1 VNPPD
6 PGAPI
11 LATMTRIRF
20 LIGSVLA
27 VVILALT
34 GCGDDAPAVC
44 ESLTAVRQS
53 VDDLSNVTSGENG
66 LSTLSATVTQV
77 KADLRALVADAGLQ
91 FEAEIGRLKAA
102 VEQLSTSLTAA
113 RADPNVTTIG
123 TVRTTLAAAVDAA
136 RSLVGAASGTC

>member
-1 VNPPD
+1 VNPPH

-11 LATMTRIRF
+11 LTTMTRIRF
-20 LIGSVLA
+20 LIGSALA
-27 VVILALT
+27 AAVLALT

-53 VDDLSNVTSGENG
+53 VDDLSHVTSGENG
-66 LSTLSATVTQV
+66 LSTLSATVNQV
-77 KADLRALVADAGLQ
+77 KTDVRALAADAGLQ

-102 VEQLSTSLTAA
+102 VEQLSASLTTA

-123 TVRTTLAAAVDAA
+123 TVRTDLATAVDAA
-136 RSLVGAASGTC
+136 KSLAGAASDTC